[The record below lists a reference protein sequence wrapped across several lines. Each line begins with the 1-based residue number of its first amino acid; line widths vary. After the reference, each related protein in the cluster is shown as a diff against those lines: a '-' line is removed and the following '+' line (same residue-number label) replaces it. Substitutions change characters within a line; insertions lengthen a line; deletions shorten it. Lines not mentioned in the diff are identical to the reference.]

1 MQVATFEKEADVFQ
15 GRSYRQH
22 LDRNWQSG
30 NKKLEAQDKRMADMG
45 NIKYEGSN
53 EVTQARVGVDGTNH
67 STLTGRL
74 DDNELEVQNARGTY
88 QNLNLREANQ
98 DNQIQNNAASILI
111 NNQKAQSATEIA
123 KAAASGAP
131 RGTFKSISYL
141 KAKYPDG
148 AKGIYTTKDNGH
160 WWYYANGGWQDGG
173 IYQSAGLADG
183 TIKNMSFSTDVK
195 GNTLNTNG
203 GLLSI
208 NWETGY
214 IANKYTASLNGKK
227 EGEIV
232 GNPNYSLS
240 QYIMVHAGDLISVY
254 AFADVKVSLV
264 SLWDW
269 NGEYVQ
275 DLKDGITGTER
286 AVVKIPRSGFIRIS
300 NYNAG
305 LDDDSVRVERYPQIV
320 KTALSDEVSSAIDW
334 PVLSMIWSPKTYV
347 GASTN
352 KNYPHAIAQQY
363 DFPDSFTMSNLF
375 LVKAGTLVT
384 VKAGISIRACVLAEF
399 ASDGVTFINELVT
412 GTNYTGI
419 FKYYLDHDAYLRVS
433 NDTTAEM
440 NPMVTTCRPTLPQSP
455 LLGKKI
461 NMLGDSYVK
470 NGNDPVEEAWHYKLA
485 QKYGMT
491 YRNYGINGNGIVSTK
506 ANRTPMVDR
515 FDEMDNDADYV
526 VVIGGRNDYNH
537 ELPLDEF
544 RTGFIKLLKGLVAKY
559 TTAKICVF
567 TPWSIGDIDEVKD
580 VKLKDYVQ
588 TMVDVCEF
596 YGIACFDASRKSS
609 MTPWDADFRDRYYQ
623 EPGDT
628 NHLNDAGHDRFL
640 PKAEA
645 FMNRL

>member
-1 MQVATFEKEADVFQ
+1 MVQRDKYEANDTTPFDESKLQNLETIKRFLLHAKYGKDVRPSIAQLPDALIKSLQDGTDLGQLGALAELVAARGQFETLGIHE
-15 GRSYRQH
+15 S
-22 LDRNWQSG
+22 
-30 NKKLEAQDKRMADMG
+30 AQDND
-45 NIKYEGSN
+45 
-53 EVTQARVGVDGTNH
+53 
-67 STLTGRL
+67 
-74 DDNELEVQNARGTY
+74 
-88 QNLNLREANQ
+88 
-98 DNQIQNNAASILI
+98 IQNNAAGII
-111 NNQKAQSATEIA
+111 NANNSADYAVNLA
-123 KAAASGAP
+123 KQAASGSP
-131 RGTFKSISYL
+131 RGTFESISYL
-141 KAKYPDG
+141 KAKYPNG
-148 AKGIYTTKDNGH
+148 AQGIYTTKDDGH
-160 WWYYANGGWQDGG
+160 WWFYANGGWQDGG

-183 TIKNMSFSTDVK
+183 TVKNMSFSTDVK
-195 GNTLNTNG
+195 NNTLNTNG

-214 IANKYTASLNGKK
+214 IANKDTAELNGHK

-240 QYIMVHAGDLISVY
+240 QYIMVHAGDLVSVY

-269 NGEYVQ
+269 NGQYVQ

-286 AVVKIPRSGFIRIS
+286 AILKIPRSGFIRIS

-305 LDDDSVRVERYPQIV
+305 LDDDSVRVERYSQI
-320 KTALSDEVSSAIDW
+320 TEMALSKEVSSSISW
-334 PVLSMIWSPKTYV
+334 PVLPLIWSPKTYV

-352 KNYPHAIAQQY
+352 SKYPHMIAQQY
-363 DFPDSFTMSNLF
+363 DFPDNFTMSNLF

-384 VKAGISIRACVLAEF
+384 IKAGISIRACILAEF
-399 ASDGVTFINELVT
+399 ANDGVTFINELVT

-419 FKYYLDHDAYLRVS
+419 YNYYLDHDAYLRVS
-433 NDTTAEM
+433 NDTSVEA
-440 NPMVTTCRPTLPQSP
+440 NPSVTTCRPMLPQSP
-455 LLGKKI
+455 LLGKTI

-470 NGNDPVEEAWHYKLA
+470 NGNDPVEETWHYKLA

-491 YRNYGINGNGIVSTK
+491 YRNYGINGNGIVSTE
-506 ANRTPMVDR
+506 ATGTPMVDR
-515 FDEMDNDADYV
+515 FDEMDDNADYV

-544 RTGFIKLLKGLVAKY
+544 KTGFVKLLKGLVAKY
-559 TTAKICVF
+559 TIAKICVF
-567 TPWSIGDIDEVKD
+567 TPWSIGDIDEAKET
-580 VKLKDYVQ
+580 KLKNYVQ
-588 TMVDVCEF
+588 MMVDVCEF

-645 FMNRL
+645 FMNTL